1 VGTTVSKVWL
11 IPAGLLG
18 TALILKF
25 LRERYILQP
34 AGDYVRIT
42 VPLPTSNL
50 SSESA
55 RRIAETL
62 KPREIQP
69 RFSPPGLLVKWK
81 PIRIASHGFVFSW
94 QPPDKFIDLSKKP
107 QGRSAEAIR
116 EAAKVASK
124 AVAKTRVYRTEAG
137 TWIADIVIPV

>member
-1 VGTTVSKVWL
+1 VGTTVSKAWL

-18 TALILKF
+18 TALILKI
-25 LRERYILQP
+25 LREKYTLRP

-55 RRIAETL
+55 RRIMEAL
-62 KPREIQP
+62 KPREVQP

-81 PIRIASHGFVFSW
+81 PIKIASHGFVFSW

-116 EAAKVASK
+116 KAAKVASK
-124 AVAKTRVYRTEAG
+124 AVAKTRVYRTETG
-137 TWIADIVIPV
+137 TWIADIVIPI